1 MGFWFWVLALAAL
14 VVWFNLRGASRKAAR
29 SASHPAVPSRL
40 ETARLTIDLSVPSDP
55 ASSQA
60 SVAVVDLDAWTA
72 GLSADDLRLVEGYG
86 IKRTSQGFFCR
97 HRRFET
103 ADRVLDHARALQS
116 GAAVAPPLMYASA
129 TPSAPAPTQA
139 PDRPNEVPDVRTDQ
153 SPSANFAK
161 PDNARPRWYG
171 SADPIE
177 ISGVRIV
184 SPMVYVGPTRS
195 CETPR
200 DRVDPTARVGLTGED
215 QLGIALSYWPSYHA
229 LSPGGRRTY
238 LDWLAGGRTTRVG
251 IGYVFIFFY
260 GLERR
265 LFVDN
270 ARAELDVIIAEV
282 ERLLAQYQD
291 NHSFHGYAKRL
302 LTAARLVRS
311 AAAQAPELSPDLRA
325 GDWEMPLS
333 VRRYLGGKLAA
344 GEALQADDCLLWILG
359 MPDTYL
365 GAAGRRCFPELTE
378 LWRHRF
384 TQLYPDGIK
393 VRAPKRPLNA
403 QYRAASSEFQV
414 NLSIGDLPDIA
425 ALTQPVTRLRD
436 LLLGWQPELDA
447 LSRLLLKR
455 SDARDTLEGA
465 LCLPP
470 DTVDLRFGERVGAV
484 RAAMNQLL
492 GDAPMA
498 SARTR
503 EILALLEIE
512 DGDDKLPVTL
522 QRHIAGLLDR
532 LGFAFEPDRRHTEAS
547 LNRDGAIVLFKGATG
562 APAQTGATFIA
573 ARTLVEIALLAAAS
587 DGEVVPA
594 ELDQVATDLAALPEL
609 SVDERRRLAAHA
621 LWLSRDPPR
630 LQAALKRLGA
640 LPANATR
647 AAIQAAVSTVLAD
660 GRVLPVEVRF
670 LEKLHKALGLPQ
682 DEAYAALHRGTGRTD
697 EPVTV
702 AAAEHTAGVPIP
714 SEAAAVVAFD
724 ATRLARI
731 REETSQ
737 VSALLTSIF
746 IEDPVEEAPT
756 RASTTSSSR
765 FEGLDARHADLLSA
779 ILTSG
784 RLDRDAFEAR
794 ARDLKLLPGGALET
808 INEWAFEIFDEAL
821 LEEDDDIYPASHLR
835 DRLTALE
842 TAT

>member
-14 VVWFNLRGASRKAAR
+14 VVWLNLRGASRRAAR
-29 SASHPAVPSRL
+29 SASRPAAPSRL

-60 SVAVVDLDAWTA
+60 SVAIIDLDAWMA
-72 GLSADDLRLVEGYG
+72 GLAADDLRLVEHYG

-97 HRRFET
+97 HRRFDT
-103 ADRVLDHARALQS
+103 VDRVLDHARALQS
-116 GAAVAPPLMYASA
+116 GAAVAPPAMDVHSIS
-129 TPSAPAPTQA
+129 PSPR
-139 PDRPNEVPDVRTDQ
+139 PDRADQ
-153 SPSANFAK
+153 NDAIGIEQPPSANFPR
-161 PDNARPRWYG
+161 PDNVRPRWYG
-171 SADPIE
+171 SAEPIE
-177 ISGVRIV
+177 IGGVRIA
-184 SPMVYVGPTRS
+184 SPMIYVGPTRS
-195 CETPR
+195 YDTPR

-282 ERLLAQYQD
+282 ERLYAQYQD
-291 NHSFHGYAKRL
+291 NNSFHGYAKRL

-333 VRRYLGGKLAA
+333 VRRYLGGKLAT

-384 TQLYPDGIK
+384 AQLYPEGIK
-393 VRAPKRPLNA
+393 VRAPKRPLSA

-436 LLLGWQPELDA
+436 LLLSWQSELDA

-455 SDARDTLEGA
+455 PDARDTLEGA
-465 LCLPP
+465 LCLPS

-484 RAAMNQLL
+484 RAAMNRLL
-492 GDAPMA
+492 GDAQMS

-503 EILALLEIE
+503 EVLALLEIE

-522 QRHIAGLLDR
+522 QRHIAVLLDR

-547 LNRDGAIVLFKGATG
+547 LNRDGTLVLFKGSTG
-562 APAQTGATFIA
+562 APAQTSATFIA

-609 SVDERRRLAAHA
+609 STDERRRLSAHA

-640 LPANATR
+640 LPAKATR
-647 AAIQAAVSTVLAD
+647 AATQAAVSTVLAD

-682 DEAYAALHRGTGRTD
+682 DEAYAALHRGTGRAD

-702 AAAEHTAGVPIP
+702 AAAECAAGVPLP
-714 SEAAAVVAFD
+714 PEADAVVAFD

-746 IEDPVEEAPT
+746 IEDPVDAMPA
-756 RASTTSSSR
+756 RAVATSSSR

-779 ILTSG
+779 ILTAG
-784 RLDRDAFEAR
+784 RLDQDAFAAR

-835 DRLTALE
+835 DRLSALE
-842 TAT
+842 NAA

>member
-1 MGFWFWVLALAAL
+1 MGFWFWALALAAFIIWL
-14 VVWFNLRGASRKAAR
+14 NTRGAKRK
-29 SASHPAVPSRL
+29 SASLASRPVTAQRP
-40 ETARLTIDLSVPSDP
+40 EAARLTIDLS
-55 ASSQA
+55 ASSA
-60 SVAVVDLDAWTA
+60 SALPQDPVAVVDQTGWMA
-72 GLSADDLRLVEGYG
+72 GLSADDLRLVEHYG

-103 ADRVLDHARALQS
+103 VDGVLDHARALQS
-116 GAAVAPPLMYASA
+116 GSAVSPPA
-129 TPSAPAPTQA
+129 THAHSPSPSPSPGLDRADQSGPVGVEQPPSAH
-139 PDRPNEVPDVRTDQ
+139 
-153 SPSANFAK
+153 FAR
-161 PDNARPRWYG
+161 PDNIQPGWYG
-171 SADPIE
+171 SAEPIE
-177 ISGVRIV
+177 IGGVRIA
-184 SPMVYVGPTRS
+184 SPMIYVGPTRS
-195 CETPR
+195 FDTPR
-200 DRVDPTARVGLTGED
+200 DRVDPTARVGLSGED

-238 LDWLAGGRTTRVG
+238 LDWLASGRTTRVG

-270 ARAELDVIIAEV
+270 ARADLDVIIAEV
-282 ERLLAQYQD
+282 ERLHALYQD
-291 NHSFHGYAKRL
+291 NNSFNGYAKRL

-311 AAAQAPELSPDLRA
+311 PVAQAPELSPDLRA
-325 GDWEMPLS
+325 GEWEMPLS

-344 GEALQADDCLLWILG
+344 GEALRADDCLLWILG

-384 TQLYPDGIK
+384 AQLYPEGIK
-393 VRAPKRPLNA
+393 VRAPTRSLST
-403 QYRAASSEFQV
+403 QYRAASGEFHV

-455 SDARDTLEGA
+455 PDARDTLEGA

-470 DTVDLRFGERVGAV
+470 DTVDLRFAERVGAV
-484 RAAMNQLL
+484 RAAMNRLL
-492 GDAPMA
+492 GDKPMA
-498 SARTR
+498 CASTR
-503 EILALLEIE
+503 DVLSLLEIE

-547 LNRDGAIVLFKGATG
+547 LTRDGAIVLFKGTPG
-562 APAQTGATFIA
+562 GPVHTSATFIA

-609 SVDERRRLAAHA
+609 SADELRRLLAHA

-630 LQAALKRLGA
+630 LQSALKRLGA
-640 LPANATR
+640 LPAKATG

-682 DEAYAALHRGTGRTD
+682 DQAYASLHRGTGRAD
-697 EPVTV
+697 EPVVV
-702 AAAEHTAGVPIP
+702 AAAEPTAGVPIP
-714 SEAAAVVAFD
+714 PEAEAVVAFD
-724 ATRLARI
+724 ASRLARI

-746 IEDPVEEAPT
+746 IEDAVEATPAPP
-756 RASTTSSSR
+756 ATTSISR
-765 FEGLDARHADLLSA
+765 FAGLDTRHADLLSA
-779 ILTSG
+779 IISAG
-784 RLDRDAFEAR
+784 RLDREAFEAR

-808 INEWAFEIFDEAL
+808 INEWAFGIFDEAL

-835 DRLTALE
+835 DRLSALE
-842 TAT
+842 TAA

>member
-29 SASHPAVPSRL
+29 SASRPAAPSRV
-40 ETARLTIDLSVPSDP
+40 ESARLTIDLSVPTVSS
-55 ASSQA
+55 SSQA
-60 SVAVVDLDAWTA
+60 SLAVDDLDAWLA
-72 GLSADDLRLVEGYG
+72 GLSADDLRLVERYG

-103 ADRVLDHARALQS
+103 AGRVLDYARALQS
-116 GAAVAPPLMYASA
+116 GAAAAPPSMYA
-129 TPSAPAPTQA
+129 PSISPQLGPAL
-139 PDRPNEVPDVRTDQ
+139 VDQ
-153 SPSANFAK
+153 SDAIGTEQPPSSNFTR
-161 PDNARPRWYG
+161 PDNAKPRWYG
-171 SADPIE
+171 SAEPIE
-177 ISGVRIV
+177 IGGVRIA
-184 SPMVYVGPTRS
+184 SPMIYVGPTRS
-195 CETPR
+195 YDTPR

-238 LDWLAGGRTTRVG
+238 LDWLAGGRTARVG

-270 ARAELDVIIAEV
+270 ARAELDVLIAEV
-282 ERLLAQYQD
+282 ERLYAQYQD
-291 NHSFHGYAKRL
+291 NNSFHGYAKRL
-302 LTAARLVRS
+302 LTTARLVRS

-325 GDWEMPLS
+325 GEWEMPLS
-333 VRRYLGGKLAA
+333 IRRYLGGKLAA

-384 TQLYPDGIK
+384 AQLYPDGIK
-393 VRAPKRPLNA
+393 VRAPKRPLSA

-436 LLLGWQPELDA
+436 MLLGWQPELDA

-455 SDARDTLEGA
+455 PDARDTLEGA

-484 RAAMNQLL
+484 RAAMNRLL
-492 GDAPMA
+492 GDEPMVSA
-498 SARTR
+498 SAR
-503 EILALLEIE
+503 EVLALLEIE

-547 LNRDGAIVLFKGATG
+547 LNREGAIVLFRGAPG
-562 APAQTGATFIA
+562 APAQTSATFIA

-609 SVDERRRLAAHA
+609 SADERRRLSAHA

-630 LQAALKRLGA
+630 LQSALKRLGT
-640 LPANATR
+640 LPTKATR

-660 GRVLPVEVRF
+660 GRVLPIEVRF

-702 AAAEHTAGVPIP
+702 AAAERTAGVPLP
-714 SEAAAVVAFD
+714 PEAETVVAFD

-737 VSALLTSIF
+737 VSALLTRIF
-746 IEDPVEEAPT
+746 IEDPVETAPA
-756 RASTTSSSR
+756 RAATTSGSR

-779 ILTSG
+779 ILTAG
-784 RLDRDAFEAR
+784 RLDRDAFAAR

-835 DRLTALE
+835 DRLSALE
-842 TAT
+842 IAA

>member
-1 MGFWFWVLALAAL
+1 M
-14 VVWFNLRGASRKAAR
+14 
-29 SASHPAVPSRL
+29 
-40 ETARLTIDLSVPSDP
+40 
-55 ASSQA
+55 
-60 SVAVVDLDAWTA
+60 A
-72 GLSADDLRLVEGYG
+72 GLSADDLRLVEHYG

-97 HRRFET
+97 HRRFDT
-103 ADRVLDHARALQS
+103 VDRVLDHARALQS
-116 GAAVAPPLMYASA
+116 GAAVAPPAMDVHSIS
-129 TPSAPAPTQA
+129 PSPG
-139 PDRPNEVPDVRTDQ
+139 PDRADQ
-153 SPSANFAK
+153 IDAIGIEQPLSANFPR
-161 PDNARPRWYG
+161 PDNVRPRWYG
-171 SADPIE
+171 SAEPIE
-177 ISGVRIV
+177 IGGVRIA
-184 SPMVYVGPTRS
+184 SPMIYVGPTRS
-195 CETPR
+195 YDTPR

-238 LDWLAGGRTTRVG
+238 LDWLAGGRTTTVG

-282 ERLLAQYQD
+282 ERLYAQYQD
-291 NHSFHGYAKRL
+291 NNSFHGYAKRL

-333 VRRYLGGKLAA
+333 VRRYLGGKLAT

-384 TQLYPDGIK
+384 AQLYPEGIK
-393 VRAPKRPLNA
+393 VRAPKRPLSA

-436 LLLGWQPELDA
+436 LLLSWQPELDA

-455 SDARDTLEGA
+455 PEARDTLEGA
-465 LCLPP
+465 LCLPS

-484 RAAMNQLL
+484 RAAMNRLL
-492 GDAPMA
+492 GDAQMS

-503 EILALLEIE
+503 KVLVLLEIE

-547 LNRDGAIVLFKGATG
+547 LNRDGTLVLFKGSTG
-562 APAQTGATFIA
+562 APAQTSATFIA

-594 ELDQVATDLAALPEL
+594 ELDQVAIDLAALPEL
-609 SVDERRRLAAHA
+609 SIDELRRLSAHA

-640 LPANATR
+640 LPAKATR
-647 AAIQAAVSTVLAD
+647 AATQAAVSTVLAD

-682 DEAYAALHRGTGRTD
+682 DEAYAALHRGTGRAD

-702 AAAEHTAGVPIP
+702 AAAECAAGVPLP
-714 SEAAAVVAFD
+714 PEADAVVAFD

-746 IEDPVEEAPT
+746 IEDPVDAMPA
-756 RASTTSSSR
+756 RAVATSSSR

-779 ILTSG
+779 ILTAG
-784 RLDRDAFEAR
+784 RLDQDAFAAR

-821 LEEDDDIYPASHLR
+821 LEEDDDIYPAGHLR
-835 DRLTALE
+835 DRLSALE
-842 TAT
+842 NAA

>member
-1 MGFWFWVLALAAL
+1 MGFWLWFWVLALAAGVFWL
-14 VVWFNLRGASRKAAR
+14 SRRGTKRKAAS
-29 SASHPAVPSRL
+29 SARRPATSPRN
-40 ETARLTIDLSVPSDP
+40 ETPRLTIDLS
-55 ASSQA
+55 ASSVPLFSKE
-60 SVAVVDLDAWTA
+60 SVVVTNQSAWMA
-72 GLSADDLRLVEGYG
+72 GLSADDLRLVDHYG
-86 IKRTSQGFFCR
+86 IKRTSQGFFLR

-103 ADRVLDHARALQS
+103 ADRVLNYARALQS
-116 GAAVAPPLMYASA
+116 GAAVAPPSMQASSMSQLSG
-129 TPSAPAPTQA
+129 SAPVEQSTAI
-139 PDRPNEVPDVRTDQ
+139 RPEEPQ
-153 SPSANFAK
+153 SSSFARA
-161 PDNARPRWYG
+161 DSVGPRWYG
-171 SADPIE
+171 SAEPIE
-177 ISGVRIV
+177 IGGVRIA
-184 SPMVYVGPTRS
+184 SPMIYVGPTRS
-195 CETPR
+195 YDTPR

-215 QLGIALSYWPSYHA
+215 QLGIGLSYWPSYHA
-229 LSPGGRRTY
+229 LSPGSRRTY
-238 LDWLAGGRTTRVG
+238 LDWLAGGRAARVG
-251 IGYVFIFFY
+251 IGYVFVFFY

-282 ERLLAQYQD
+282 ERLFAQYQD
-291 NHSFHGYAKRL
+291 NNSFHGYANRL
-302 LTAARLVRS
+302 LTAARLVRDP
-311 AAAQAPELSPDLRA
+311 AAAAPELSPDLRA
-325 GDWEMPLS
+325 GEWEMPLS

-344 GEALQADDCLLWILG
+344 GEALRADDCLLWILG

-384 TQLYPDGIK
+384 AQLYPDGIK
-393 VRAPKRPLNA
+393 VRAPKRPLSA
-403 QYRAASSEFQV
+403 QYRAASGEFQV

-436 LLLGWQPELDA
+436 LLLSWQPELDA

-455 SDARDTLEGA
+455 PEARDTLEGA

-470 DTVDLRFGERVGAV
+470 DTVDLRFGERVGTV
-484 RAAMNQLL
+484 RASMNRLL
-492 GDAPMA
+492 GDEPMA
-498 SARTR
+498 SASTR
-503 EILALLEIE
+503 EVLALLEIE

-547 LNRDGAIVLFKGATG
+547 LNRDGAIVLFKGTPG
-562 APAQTGATFIA
+562 APAQTSANFIA

-587 DGEVVPA
+587 DGDVVPA

-609 SVDERRRLAAHA
+609 SADERRRLSAHA
-621 LWLSRDPPR
+621 LWLSSDPPR
-630 LQAALKRLGA
+630 IQSALKRLGA
-640 LPANATR
+640 LPSKATR
-647 AAIQAAVSTVLAD
+647 AATQAAVSTVLAD

-682 DEAYAALHRGTGRTD
+682 DEAYAALHRGTGRAD

-702 AAAEHTAGVPIP
+702 AAAELAAGVPLP
-714 SEAAAVVAFD
+714 PEEEAIIAFD

-746 IEDPVEEAPT
+746 IEDPVEATPAPV
-756 RASTTSSSR
+756 AMTSPSR
-765 FEGLDARHADLLSA
+765 FAGLDARHADLLSA
-779 ILTSG
+779 ILTAG
-784 RLDRDAFEAR
+784 RLDRDAFATS

-821 LEEDDDIYPASHLR
+821 LEDDDDIYPVSHLR
-835 DRLTALE
+835 DRLRALE
-842 TAT
+842 TAE

>member
-14 VVWFNLRGASRKAAR
+14 VVWLNLRGASRKAAR
-29 SASHPAVPSRL
+29 SASRPAAPSRL
-40 ETARLTIDLSVPSDP
+40 ETARVTIDLSVPSDP
-55 ASSQA
+55 ASSKA
-60 SVAVVDLDAWTA
+60 SIAVVDLDAWMA
-72 GLSADDLRLVEGYG
+72 GLSADDLRLVEHYG

-97 HRRFET
+97 HRRFDT
-103 ADRVLDHARALQS
+103 VDRVLDHARALQS
-116 GAAVAPPLMYASA
+116 GAAVAPPAMYVHSTSPGPGPGPYRADQNDA
-129 TPSAPAPTQA
+129 IGIEQPPSAHFAM
-139 PDRPNEVPDVRTDQ
+139 PDSV
-153 SPSANFAK
+153 
-161 PDNARPRWYG
+161 RPRWYG
-171 SADPIE
+171 SAEPIE
-177 ISGVRIV
+177 IGGVRIA
-184 SPMVYVGPTRS
+184 SPMIYVGPTRS
-195 CETPR
+195 YDTPR
-200 DRVDPTARVGLTGED
+200 DRVDPTARLGLTGED

-270 ARAELDVIIAEV
+270 ARAEFDAIIAEV
-282 ERLLAQYQD
+282 ERLSAQYQD
-291 NHSFHGYAKRL
+291 NNSFHGYAKRL
-302 LTAARLVRS
+302 LTTARLVRS

-384 TQLYPDGIK
+384 AQLYPDGIK
-393 VRAPKRPLNA
+393 VRAPKRPLSA

-425 ALTQPVTRLRD
+425 AVTQPVTRLRD

-455 SDARDTLEGA
+455 PDARDTLEGA

-484 RAAMNQLL
+484 RAAMNRLL
-492 GDAPMA
+492 GDSPMA

-503 EILALLEIE
+503 EVLDLLEIE

-594 ELDQVATDLAALPEL
+594 ELDQVATDLATLPEL
-609 SVDERRRLAAHA
+609 SADERRRLSAHA

-682 DEAYAALHRGTGRTD
+682 DEAYAALHRGTGRAD

-714 SEAAAVVAFD
+714 SEADAVVAFD

-746 IEDPVEEAPT
+746 IEDPVEAVTT
-756 RASTTSSSR
+756 RAATTFISR

-779 ILTSG
+779 ILTAG

-794 ARDLKLLPGGALET
+794 ARELKLLPGGALET
-808 INEWAFEIFDEAL
+808 INDWAFEIFDEAL
-821 LEEDDDIYPASHLR
+821 LEEDDDIFPASHLR
-835 DRLTALE
+835 DRLSAME
-842 TAT
+842 TAA